1 MAEPE
6 QNPEPSVRD
15 RTRQPSGVLPK
26 NLKPYLYGG
35 AVILLLLATFI
46 SSHTKPAGGTQ
57 PTKDTPPQPLLQ
69 DQTANNVAEMRNEL
83 AQEKQKEAQD
93 AALAQ
98 SLASQNPAQQG
109 AIQGYGPDGK
119 PIRGAVPAQGEPAPQ
134 QNAAPDPAQQAAI
147 QLEADERKRIDNA
160 RFASN
165 LVFTKSQDS
174 SREPQ
179 PAGQSQQANS
189 GGQGSALTT
198 TTMPTPATPPSR
210 DQIPATAYK
219 RPQEV
224 NLNSAVGQPYV
235 IYEGLT
241 LDTILMN
248 RLDGDAVGPVKVLV
262 SNPVYSHDHQHVL
275 IPEGTVV
282 LGEARKIGASG
293 TGQQRRIAVV
303 FHRLIMPDG
312 FTVDL
317 DQFTG
322 LNQIG
327 ETALKD
333 KVNNH
338 YLQIFGTSIALGVIA
353 GTAEI
358 QQGGGAISTSG
369 PQAFTTG
376 AAGSV
381 SSSATTVLDQFLQIP
396 PTITIREGHRV
407 KVYFTQ
413 DILVPAY
420 DNHRIAQSF

>member
-1 MAEPE
+1 MAEQE
-6 QNPEPSVRD
+6 EIVQEPAIRD
-15 RTRQPSGVLPK
+15 RTRQPSGVLPR

-35 AVILLLLATFI
+35 AVVLLIVATLI
-46 SSHTKPAGGTQ
+46 SGHTKPAGGNK
-57 PTKDTPPQPLLQ
+57 PAKDTPPQPLIQ
-69 DQTANNVAEMRNEL
+69 DQTAGNVAEMRNEL

-98 SLASQNPAQQG
+98 SLASQNSAQQG
-109 AIQGYGPDGK
+109 AIQGYGPDGR
-119 PIRGAVPAQGEPAPQ
+119 PIRGTLPPQGEQQPQ
-134 QNAAPDPAQQAAI
+134 PKAAPDPAEQAAI
-147 QLEADERKRIDNA
+147 QLEADEKKRIDNA

-165 LVFTKSQDS
+165 LVFTRSQEQS
-174 SREPQ
+174 APSTQQTNAGEQ
-179 PAGQSQQANS
+179 GTAPAAG
-189 GGQGSALTT
+189 
-198 TTMPTPATPPSR
+198 PASPAARPSR
-210 DQIPATAYK
+210 DEIPATAYK
-219 RPQEV
+219 RPAEV
-224 NLNSAVGQPYV
+224 NLNTAIGQPYV

-282 LGEARKIGASG
+282 LGEARKIGATG

-312 FTVDL
+312 YSVDL

-358 QQGGGAISTSG
+358 QQGGGTLSTSG

-413 DILVPAY
+413 DMLVPAY
-420 DNHRIAQSF
+420 DHHRIAQSF

>member
-1 MAEPE
+1 MADQEEIVQEPAI
-6 QNPEPSVRD
+6 RD

-35 AVILLLLATFI
+35 AVILLIVATLI
-46 SSHTKPAGGTQ
+46 SGHTKPAGGNK
-57 PTKDTPPQPLLQ
+57 PAKDTPPQPLIQ
-69 DQTANNVAEMRNEL
+69 DQTAGNVAEMRNEL

-109 AIQGYGPDGK
+109 AILGYGADGR
-119 PIRGAVPAQGEPAPQ
+119 PIRGTVPPQGEPQPP

-147 QLEADERKRIDNA
+147 QLEADEKKRIDNA

-165 LVFTKSQDS
+165 LVFTRGQEAPS
-174 SREPQ
+174 PQ
-179 PAGQSQQANS
+179 TQQANA
-189 GGQGSALTT
+189 GEQGNA
-198 TTMPTPATPPSR
+198 PAAAVPATPAAPTARPSR
-210 DQIPATAYK
+210 DEIPATAYK
-219 RPQEV
+219 RPAEV
-224 NLNSAVGQPYV
+224 NLNTAIGQPYV

-282 LGEARKIGASG
+282 LGEARKIGATG

-312 FTVDL
+312 YSVDL

-338 YLQIFGTSIALGVIA
+338 YLEIFGASIALGVIA
-353 GTAEI
+353 GAAEI
-358 QQGGGAISTSG
+358 QQGGGTITTSG
-369 PQAFTTG
+369 SQAFTTG
-376 AAGSV
+376 AAGGV

-413 DILVPAY
+413 DMLLPAY
-420 DNHRIAQSF
+420 DHHRIAQSF

>member
-1 MAEPE
+1 MPE
-6 QNPEPSVRD
+6 QDEIVQEPAIRD

-35 AVILLLLATFI
+35 AVILLIVATLI
-46 SSHTKPAGGTQ
+46 SGHTKPAGGNKAA
-57 PTKDTPPQPLLQ
+57 KDTPPQPLIQ
-69 DQTANNVAEMRNEL
+69 DQTAGNVAEMRNEL

-98 SLASQNPAQQG
+98 SLASQNSTQQG
-109 AIQGYGPDGK
+109 AILGYGPDGR
-119 PIRGAVPAQGEPAPQ
+119 PIYGTAPPPAEPPPQ
-134 QNAAPDPAQQAAI
+134 QNATPDPAQQAAI
-147 QLEADERKRIDNA
+147 QLEADEKKRIDNA

-165 LVFTKSQDS
+165 LVFTRTQDQQPM
-174 SREPQ
+174 PQ
-179 PAGQSQQANS
+179 AQQTNAGEQRNAPV
-189 GGQGSALTT
+189 AA
-198 TTMPTPATPPSR
+198 PATPAAPAARPSR
-210 DQIPATAYK
+210 DEIPATAYK
-219 RPQEV
+219 RPAEV
-224 NLNSAVGQPYV
+224 NINAAMGQPYV

-282 LGEARKIGASG
+282 LGEARKIGATG

-312 FTVDL
+312 FSVDL

-358 QQGGGAISTSG
+358 QQGGGNISTSG

-413 DILVPAY
+413 DMLVPAY
-420 DNHRIAQSF
+420 DHHRIAQSF